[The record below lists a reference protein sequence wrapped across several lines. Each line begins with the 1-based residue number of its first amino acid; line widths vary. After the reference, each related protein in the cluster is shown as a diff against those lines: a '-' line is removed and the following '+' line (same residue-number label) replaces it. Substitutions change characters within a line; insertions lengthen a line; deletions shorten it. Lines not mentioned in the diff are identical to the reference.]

1 MSAPS
6 DGQALDQKTA
16 GLGDDA
22 LRRLDAT
29 AERVDRLDAY
39 VGGPE
44 KLGAATGDVLV
55 EAVERAETERHREL
69 SKALSPLVVTAIR
82 SEMKR
87 SKDMIVEALYPM
99 MGRLVTTAVAAA
111 FRDLIETLNARIDA
125 LVSAHSWRLRL
136 RALLTG
142 RSMAEVALAEVDA
155 GRLKRALLL
164 ERGSGR
170 VLAAWPSSEQQPG
183 NVDLQSGLI
192 AAITELAADLYA
204 DEKGELRMLDLGSS
218 NVFLRA
224 SPRVIVAAEF
234 GGELPRHHERRLDE
248 AFMSIVERHEND
260 EKSLTSDTIATQLS
274 EALAAEAMKPKS
286 KAPVIGAG
294 LIVAGLAIW
303 AAIGPA
309 TRAWR
314 ESRIRRA
321 FEGAVATYDQLA
333 QYPLRLEI
341 DHDAGRVVLR
351 GLAANEEEPQAVV
364 DAIAPAAA
372 PYKVERGVAVV
383 ALAQET
389 AHLKAAE
396 TRAREILKEARAEID
411 ALRAELKDARAISKA
426 DARDKLRRLSQSFAV
441 FLSERDNII
450 DPSATEA
457 KLDELAELLKLTGSD
472 LRVVGYADKAGSAG
486 VNRALARKRADM
498 IVAKLVE
505 RGVPRARLAPVG
517 RATLDPIADA
527 DLEKSRSRRVVFEIP
542 FDGEFDVK

>member
-6 DGQALDQKTA
+6 DGQALDQKKA
-16 GLGDDA
+16 ELSGDA

-39 VGGPE
+39 VGGPQ

-69 SKALSPLVVTAIR
+69 SKALSPLVV
-82 SEMKR
+82 
-87 SKDMIVEALYPM
+87 
-99 MGRLVTTAVAAA
+99 
-111 FRDLIETLNARIDA
+111 
-125 LVSAHSWRLRL
+125 
-136 RALLTG
+136 
-142 RSMAEVALAEVDA
+142 
-155 GRLKRALLL
+155 
-164 ERGSGR
+164 
-170 VLAAWPSSEQQPG
+170 
-183 NVDLQSGLI
+183 
-192 AAITELAADLYA
+192 
-204 DEKGELRMLDLGSS
+204 
-218 NVFLRA
+218 
-224 SPRVIVAAEF
+224 
-234 GGELPRHHERRLDE
+234 
-248 AFMSIVERHEND
+248 
-260 EKSLTSDTIATQLS
+260 
-274 EALAAEAMKPKS
+274 
-286 KAPVIGAG
+286 
-294 LIVAGLAIW
+294 
-303 AAIGPA
+303 
-309 TRAWR
+309 
-314 ESRIRRA
+314 
-321 FEGAVATYDQLA
+321 ATYDQLA
-333 QYPLRLEI
+333 RYPLRLEI
-341 DHDAGRVVLR
+341 DHDSGRVVLR

-383 ALAQET
+383 ALATET

-426 DARDKLRRLSQSFAV
+426 DARDKLRRLTESFAV

-450 DPSATEA
+450 DPSASEA
-457 KLDELAELLKLTGSD
+457 KLDELAELLKVTGSD
-472 LRVVGYADKAGSAG
+472 LRVVGYAHKAGSAG
-486 VNRALARKRADM
+486 SNRALSRKRADM